1 MIHAKRF
8 HRPYRA
14 GDCRC
19 SRQNMLR
26 YLIKDSAIYAVGTLA
41 GQIIGFVMM
50 PVYTRV
56 LTPADYGV
64 VETVM
69 RIVDVINLF
78 LAMGMV
84 EAFLR
89 HYYLA
94 NDEKERYRLISSVFS
109 FNLLIVVLGCIAAF
123 FFAPYLSTIAFG
135 HQRYARY
142 VLFWLFAMLM
152 NNLMELPLALWRA
165 EKKPWRFTGISVGRL
180 STQLATNIVLV
191 VWLRWGVWGVVMST
205 FLNSLFWSAALALA
219 VRTRYGVLIDLGWMR
234 SIWRYGLPLV
244 PASVSQ
250 FLLHYSDRF
259 FLARYATETELGLY
273 SLAYRFGMLV
283 SLAMRVVLTAWY
295 PWVFSAAQ
303 GDPVESIVQ
312 IRRAG
317 AVILLA
323 LSVIASGV
331 ILFME
336 PVLRVMS
343 APQFWQASQYIPVLA
358 LATWFFA
365 AHIPWS
371 AGARLAS
378 QTHGVAKAHV
388 FTAALCLAG
397 YALSIPRYTAWGAA
411 WVTLFAFMLLSL
423 SCLWW
428 SERALRVGQDVRSIL
443 LSLLLMTGASAVHL
457 VLHTR
462 EHSGIIVRLVA
473 WGIAVAV
480 SLSYINSSLSNR
492 AVSRW
497 CASALQRWRHRVTA
511 G

>member
-1 MIHAKRF
+1 
-8 HRPYRA
+8 
-14 GDCRC
+14 
-19 SRQNMLR
+19 MLR
-26 YLIKDSAIYAVGTLA
+26 SLIKDSAIYAVGTLA

-50 PVYTRV
+50 PIYTRV

-78 LAMGMV
+78 LAMGVV

-94 NDEKERYRLISSVFS
+94 KDETERYRLISSVFT
-109 FNLLIVVLGCIAAF
+109 FNLLVVVFGGIAAF
-123 FFAPYLSTIAFG
+123 FFAPQLSYIAFG
-135 HQRYARY
+135 HERYARY

-165 EKKPWRFTGISVGRL
+165 EKKPWRFTGISVARL
-180 STQLATNIVLV
+180 STQLMTNIVLV

-205 FLNSLFWSAALALA
+205 FLNSLFWSAALAVA
-219 VRTRYGVLIDLGWMR
+219 VRTRYGVLIDMGWMR

-259 FLARYATETELGLY
+259 FLTRYATETELGLY

-303 GDPVESIVQ
+303 GDRAESIMQ
-312 IRRAG
+312 IRRAS

-336 PVLRVMS
+336 PVLHVMS
-343 APQFWQASQYIPVLA
+343 APQFWQASRYIPVLA
-358 LATWFFA
+358 MGTWFFA

-371 AGARLAS
+371 AGARLVS
-378 QTHGVAKAHV
+378 QTHGIAKAHV
-388 FTAALCLAG
+388 LTAALCLAG
-397 YALSIPRYTAWGAA
+397 YALFIPRYTAWGAA
-411 WVTLFAFMLLSL
+411 WVTLFAFILLSL

-428 SERALRVGQDVRSIL
+428 SERAQRIGQDVRSVL
-443 LSLLLMTGASAVHL
+443 LALLLMAGASAVHTI
-457 VLHTR
+457 LHIR
-462 EHSGIIVRLVA
+462 DQSGIIVRLVA
-473 WGIAVAV
+473 WTVTLAI
-480 SLSYINSSLSNR
+480 SLGYINSSLSNR

-497 CASALQRWRHRVTA
+497 WMSTLQRLRHRMTA